1 MAHYR
6 KLLLPMSETPCGLTA
21 LRLGIDVARRWN
33 AHLAAVV
40 MRVDARSVAPLAG
53 EGLSGAMIEDMM
65 HATERDSAGRAAA
78 LEKIFEETLAEAEI
92 AVDSRPGGGVGPT
105 ASLVSYTGRDEDVIP
120 GLAMLSDLTIL
131 PHPNDADSDGSESL
145 HAVLFD
151 SGRPVLIAPP
161 AESEAATIGRRCC
174 LAWNGTVESSAAL
187 AAMLPW
193 LRRAE
198 AVRVLHAPEYQR
210 NGPGAPAVLP
220 YLAMHGVQADV
231 VSFQP
236 ENRDVGAGLL
246 AAAAAF
252 DADLLGMG
260 AYSTSRLRQLI
271 LGGVTR
277 HVLQRARLPVL
288 MCR

>member
-1 MAHYR
+1 MTHYR
-6 KLLLPMSETPCGLTA
+6 KLLLPLSETPCGLAA
-21 LRLGIDVARRWN
+21 LRLGLDLARLWN
-33 AHLAAVV
+33 AHLTAVV

-53 EGLSGAMIEDMM
+53 EGLSGAMIVDMM
-65 HATERDSAGRAAA
+65 HSTERESAGRATA
-78 LEKIFEETLAEAEI
+78 LEHIFND
-92 AVDSRPGGGVGPT
+92 AVTAADVAMDAAPTAAAYAT
-105 ASLVSYTGRDEDVIP
+105 ASLEVFTGRDEDVIP
-120 GLAMLSDLTIL
+120 GLAMLADLTIL
-131 PHPNDADSDGSESL
+131 PHPGDADSDGSECL

-151 SGRPVLIAPP
+151 SGRPVLIASP
-161 AESEAATIGRRCC
+161 AAPATVGRRCC

-210 NGPGAPAVLP
+210 RGPPAAALLP
-220 YLAMHGVQADV
+220 YLALHDVAADI

-236 ENRDVGAGLL
+236 VNRDVGAGLL
-246 AAAAAF
+246 AAAASF
-252 DADLLGMG
+252 GADLLGVG
-260 AYSTSRLRQLI
+260 AYSTSRLRQMI

-277 HVLQRARLPVL
+277 HVMQCATLPVL